1 MKSTSGKLSPDAKV
15 FAVCQLACFRTP
27 KEVAA
32 AIKAEFGVAI
42 SPQAVEHYHP
52 DRVAGKGLAPD
63 LVELF
68 RDARKRYLSDTSAIP
83 IASNV
88 YRQEVRQR
96 ILDAHLGRRRPNL
109 SAALETLADAARE
122 DGGVYTNARA
132 LDLTSGGR
140 SFGVLAVAGV
150 SSREEWE
157 RVYGDTIRAEAA
169 EAAAAADGGEP
180 PRGNPVDSPTL

>member
-32 AIKAEFGVAI
+32 TIKAEFGVTI

-83 IASNV
+83 IASRA
-88 YRQEVRQR
+88 YRLEMRQR
-96 ILDAHLGRRRPNL
+96 ILEAHLSRRRPNL
-109 SAALETLADAARE
+109 SAAQEVLDAAARE
-122 DGGVYTNARA
+122 VGGVFTNRHA
-132 LDLTSGGR
+132 LDLTSGGER
-140 SFGVLAVAGV
+140 MHGVLAVAAVG
-150 SSREEWE
+150 SREEWE
-157 RVYGDTIRAEAA
+157 ATYGAEIRRAAA
-169 EAAAAADGGEP
+169 EAAAAADGAGKPE
-180 PRGNPVDSPTL
+180 